1 MLMKE
6 DWLLRQIDVL
16 IQFIVRMLSK
26 DKENQ
31 KLTTDHRTGQ
41 ADRLQEELELLLD
54 EGKLSEAENHLFNCL
69 DGKDEASLA
78 AAVDFYQRLNQM
90 SDQQLGEGDF
100 TREEVMEGLLDTLNR
115 YGIALNEL
123 GLS

>member
-41 ADRLQEELELLLD
+41 ADRLQEELD
-54 EGKLSEAENHLFNCL
+54 A
-69 DGKDEASLA
+69 
-78 AAVDFYQRLNQM
+78 R
-90 SDQQLGEGDF
+90 
-100 TREEVMEGLLDTLNR
+100 
-115 YGIALNEL
+115 
-123 GLS
+123 

>member
-16 IQFIVRMLSK
+16 IQFIVRMLSQ

-31 KLTTDHRTGQ
+31 KHTTDHRTEQ
-41 ADRLQEELELLLD
+41 ADRLREELELLLD
-54 EGKLSEAENHLFNCL
+54 EGKLSQAENRLFDCL
-69 DGKDEASLA
+69 DGKDEACLA

-90 SDQQLGEGDF
+90 SDQRLGEGGF

-115 YGIALNEL
+115 YGISLKEL